1 MKRLQRQAENNE
13 VVSGIVKG
21 ILDNGESKEIVR
33 KFIEDWLEDNV
44 TEYELDVA
52 VLQEEFEEQALN
64 TPDNLFEKLIDL
76 VPNEGDDDKLY
87 NASSEEKKTA
97 IKTILDK
104 YDLEI
109 VQEIERAIND
119 EEVIRS
125 EDKYDNNAPYGPG
138 MNQRDFV

>member
-1 MKRLQRQAENNE
+1 
-13 VVSGIVKG
+13 
-21 ILDNGESKEIVR
+21 
-33 KFIEDWLEDNV
+33 
-44 TEYELDVA
+44 
-52 VLQEEFEEQALN
+52 
-64 TPDNLFEKLIDL
+64 L